1 MVPLLNVV
9 CTLSA
14 VRTVGVEL
22 FKSWRFGTRLCDNCV
37 GGISLLHARGSHCKG
52 NDQTHHIDNEVTLSP
67 LDLLACIEA
76 AFATLRRAAIVLS
89 INDGRCRR
97 IRASRA

>member
-37 GGISLLHARGSHCKG
+37 GISLLHARGSHCKG

-67 LDLLACIEA
+67 LTFLPALKPLSPPYDE
-76 AFATLRRAAIVLS
+76 LRLY
-89 INDGRCRR
+89 
-97 IRASRA
+97 